1 MGIFDYETECKTIIA
16 GMIALAISHTA
27 MADDIKVAVVGAMSG
42 PIAQWGDMEF
52 NGARQAIKDINA
64 KGGIKGDK
72 LVGVEYDDACDPKQA
87 VAVANKIVNDGIKYV
102 IGHLCS
108 SSTQPASDIYEDEG
122 ILMISPG
129 ATNPELT
136 QRGYQHIMRTAG
148 LDSSQ
153 GPTAAK
159 YILETVKPQRIAIIH
174 DKQQYGEGLA
184 RSVQDGLKAANA
196 NVVFFDGITAGEKDF
211 SALIARLKKENIDFV
226 YYGGYY
232 PEMGQ
237 MLRQARSVG
246 LKTTNPELTQRGY
259 QHIMRTAGLE
269 SSQGPT
275 AAKFILETV
284 NPQRI
289 AILHDNQQYGEGLA
303 RSVQDG
309 LKAANANVVF
319 FDGITAG
326 EKDFSALIARLKKE
340 NIDFVYYGGY
350 YPEMGQM
357 LRQARSVGLKTQF
370 MGPEGVGNAS
380 LSNIA
385 GDAAEGMLVTM
396 PKRYDQDPTNQG
408 IVDALKA
415 DKKDPS
421 GPYVWITYAAVQ
433 SLATALERTGSDEP
447 LALVKDLKANGANTV
462 DKKDP
467 SGPYVWITYAA
478 VQSLAT
484 ALERTGS
491 DEPLALVKDLKAN
504 GANTVIG
511 PLNWDEKGDL
521 KGFDFGVFQ
530 WHADGSVSSSGTPTV
545 HPRQPSDHPTAR
557 KMRAGLERL
566 PYV

>member
-1 MGIFDYETECKTIIA
+1 MKRNAKPIIA

-136 QRGYQHIMRTAG
+136 QRGYQYIMRTAG

-226 YYGGYY
+226 YYGGYH

-237 MLRQARSVG
+237 ILRQAR
-246 LKTTNPELTQRGY
+246 
-259 QHIMRTAGLE
+259 
-269 SSQGPT
+269 
-275 AAKFILETV
+275 AA
-284 NPQRI
+284 
-289 AILHDNQQYGEGLA
+289 
-303 RSVQDG
+303 
-309 LKAANANVVF
+309 
-319 FDGITAG
+319 
-326 EKDFSALIARLKKE
+326 
-340 NIDFVYYGGY
+340 
-350 YPEMGQM
+350 
-357 LRQARSVGLKTQF
+357 GLKTQF
-370 MGPEGVGNAS
+370 MGPEGVANVS

-385 GDAAEGMLVTM
+385 GESAEGLLVTK
-396 PKRYDQDPTNQG
+396 PKNYDQVPANKP
-408 IVDALKA
+408 IVDAIKA
-415 DKKDPS
+415 KKQDPS
-421 GPYVWITYAAVQ
+421 GAFVWTTYAALQ
-433 SLATALERTGSDEP
+433 SLQAGLNQSDDPAEI
-447 LALVKDLKANGANTV
+447 AKYLKANSVDTV
-462 DKKDP
+462 M
-467 SGPYVWITYAA
+467 
-478 VQSLAT
+478 
-484 ALERTGS
+484 
-491 DEPLALVKDLKAN
+491 
-504 GANTVIG
+504 G
-511 PLNWDEKGDL
+511 PLTWDEKGDL
-521 KGFDFGVFQ
+521 KGFEFGVFD
-530 WHADGSVSSSGTPTV
+530 WHANGTAT
-545 HPRQPSDHPTAR
+545 DA
-557 KMRAGLERL
+557 K
-566 PYV
+566 